1 MQTVIEVHGF
11 NFSFK
16 LDGIGIRDKSFEI
29 VNFSYG
35 AGTFYQKFK
44 AKVPVELH
52 DDLKAMKDV
61 EVYVVDNNGEHFQFI
76 TLGKDET
83 EVRTL
88 AGRVLRICKAV
99 HGYTKPVELSIKKR
113 VLIEETSAVIVA

>member
-44 AKVPVELH
+44 SKVPIELH

-61 EVYVVDNNGEHFQFI
+61 EVYVVDGNGDHFHFI
-76 TLGKDET
+76 TLGKDEA

-88 AGRVLRICKAV
+88 AGRVLRVCKAV

-113 VLIEETSAVIVA
+113 VLVEEISDVIVA

>member
-1 MQTVIEVHGF
+1 MQKVIEVHGF

-16 LDGIGIRDKSFEI
+16 LDGIGGRDKSFEI

-44 AKVPVELH
+44 SKVPVELH

-61 EVYVVDNNGEHFQFI
+61 DVYVVDGGGEHFHFI
-76 TLGKDET
+76 TLSKDET
-83 EVRTL
+83 AVRDL
-88 AGRVLRICKAV
+88 AGRVLRVCKAV
-99 HGYTKPVELSIKKR
+99 HNYTQPVEVSIKKR
-113 VLIEETSAVIVA
+113 VLVEETSDVIVA

>member
-16 LDGIGIRDKSFEI
+16 LDGVGVRDKSFEI

-44 AKVPVELH
+44 SKVPVELH

-76 TLGKDET
+76 TLGKDEA

-113 VLIEETSAVIVA
+113 VLVEETSAVIVV